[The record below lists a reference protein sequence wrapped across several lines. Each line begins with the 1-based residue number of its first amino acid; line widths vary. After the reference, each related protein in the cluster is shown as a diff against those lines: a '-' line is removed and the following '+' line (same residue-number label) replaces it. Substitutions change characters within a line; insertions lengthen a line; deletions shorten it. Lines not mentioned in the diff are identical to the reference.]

1 MPSRISIY
9 VPQKEN
15 GLLLVIDDL
24 VVSWLAFN

>member
-15 GLLLVIDDL
+15 RQLLVIDDL